1 MSKLLE
7 RHLPRL
13 FAFFEELMKQADKA
27 ELRRGNRND
36 IIIKET
42 ENTTKRFSLDT
53 VKLMRRDLERSK
65 KELVDAINVQT
76 DLTKKYVDLQIQH
89 QDFKLKIEEAEKRSV
104 SYEQAMTE
112 LQNKMVD
119 LQLKLAAQN
128 K

>member
-1 MSKLLE
+1 
-7 RHLPRL
+7 
-13 FAFFEELMKQADKA
+13 MKQADKA

-36 IIIKET
+36 IIIRET
-42 ENTTKRFSLDT
+42 ENTTKKFSIDT

-65 KELVDAINVQT
+65 KELVDAINVQN

-89 QDFKLKIEEAEKRSV
+89 LELKQKIEEAEKKSV

-112 LQNKMVD
+112 LQDKMMD